1 MVYSRGTNYLAAS
14 IGAQRASLET
24 VEGNGMSLK
33 MLTWRDGMA
42 ERTSDPW
49 LCLDPP
55 QLYNLDATLNCDI
68 AVNLRS
74 EKTD

>member
-1 MVYSRGTNYLAAS
+1 
-14 IGAQRASLET
+14 
-24 VEGNGMSLK
+24 MSLK

-49 LCLDPP
+49 LCLDPL
-55 QLYNLDATLNCDI
+55 QLYNLDATFNCDI